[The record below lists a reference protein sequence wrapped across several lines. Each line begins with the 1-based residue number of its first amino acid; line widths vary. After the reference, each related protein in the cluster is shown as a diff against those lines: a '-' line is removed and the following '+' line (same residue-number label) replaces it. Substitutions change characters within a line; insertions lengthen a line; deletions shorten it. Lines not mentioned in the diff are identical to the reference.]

1 MKLVQQLRSFD
12 RTVQLLL
19 INQFTISLGFY
30 MLMPY
35 LAQHLSSTL
44 GIAAWAVGLILGV
57 RNFSQ
62 QGMFLFGGTLADR
75 VGYKPMI
82 MAGLTLRTVGF
93 AALGFVHSLPA
104 LLAASALI
112 GLAGALFNPAVRA
125 YLALET
131 GERRVEGFALFNV
144 FFQGGILLGPLAG
157 IALTGISFQLT
168 CTVSACA
175 FAVLTAIQLRALPA
189 RTAPADTERR
199 ESVLSQWRTVVKNR
213 PFLLF
218 SVVMI
223 GSQALSFQIYL
234 AVPLELRR
242 IAGEGLAGT
251 IGVGLVFALSGLTT
265 VIWQTRLTAWCKQT
279 LGSARSLILGLA
291 CMAFGFIPPLAAS
304 IAVTPSQESRH
315 WVLATVPILLSALLL
330 NLGTML
336 AYPFEMDIIVTL
348 ADNRYVATHYGLYN
362 TLCGIGIAAGN
373 LMTGAILDTAHATG
387 TPELAWATL
396 SAVGCVSTIA
406 IAFLHHSGL
415 LTPPTQRLT
424 VSN

>member
-1 MKLVQQLRSFD
+1 MMKLVQQFRSFD

-75 VGYKPMI
+75 LGYKPMI
-82 MAGLTLRTVGF
+82 TAGLVLRAIGF

-131 GERRVEGFALFNV
+131 GERRLEGFALFNV
-144 FFQGGILLGPLAG
+144 FFQGGILLGPLVG
-157 IALTGISFQLT
+157 MALSGISFQLT
-168 CTVSACA
+168 CVVSASI
-175 FAVLTAIQLRALPA
+175 FVILTVAQLRALPA
-189 RTAPADTERR
+189 RTASAGTERQ
-199 ESVLSQWRTVVKNR
+199 ESVFSQWRTVARNR

-218 SVVMI
+218 SIAMI

-234 AVPLELRR
+234 ALPLELKR
-242 IAGEGLAGT
+242 IAGEGFAGS
-251 IGVGLVFALSGLTT
+251 ISVGLIFVLPGLATI
-265 VIWQTRLTAWCKQT
+265 IWQTRLTAWCRKK
-279 LGSARSLILGLA
+279 LGSARALILGLA
-291 CMAFGFIPPLAAS
+291 CMAFSFMPPLVASAAM
-304 IAVTPSQESRH
+304 TPSQETKY
-315 WVLATVPILLSALLL
+315 WFLIGIPILMAALLL

-336 AYPFEMDIIVTL
+336 SYPFEMDIIVTL

-373 LMTGAILDTAHATG
+373 LMAGAVLDTAHATG
-387 TPELAWATL
+387 ALELPWAVL
-396 SAVGCVSTIA
+396 SAVGCVSTVA
-406 IAFLHHSGL
+406 IAVLHRSGRL
-415 LTPPTQRLT
+415 IPP
-424 VSN
+424 V